1 MIDEGAKLGSF
12 KIEGILGSGA
22 MGVVYRAT
30 HETTGREAAVKVII
44 NEQGAKGNAYERFQR
59 EAQILQQFRHG
70 NIVRFLA
77 VGRYQGRSYFAMEY
91 IEGKT
96 LDKLVDD
103 KAPLP
108 WRDVVEMATQL
119 CDALHYAHERGIVHR
134 DLKPSNL
141 MITPDGRLKLTDFGI
156 AKDLDATALTAT
168 GRTIGTAA
176 YMAPEQIR
184 GTPEIS
190 HKTDLYALGIVLY
203 QMLTGETPFQGTTA
217 VVLMH
222 AHMNQPP
229 PKVSDK
235 IPEIPKALD
244 ELILALMAK
253 RPADRPWD
261 AAAVGVTLGD
271 LRDKAERKETIEMVW
286 PDDKAA
292 ANPTRIGTKVKTRKR
307 QESSHN
313 WVEAL
318 EGRKVETGVLI
329 LALVTIVGFF
339 TYKLWPESDGYL
351 FTQAERLMQSDQRED
366 WRRAREE
373 YLDALDTKH
382 PNHPYKDQV
391 STWRDRLDRADAE
404 ARSVYLDSGGV
415 GGVPKDNLQRAYKE
429 TATRLKEDL
438 SKYDE
443 VGAANLW
450 RDLAEKYA
458 KSTEPTARG
467 WRLMAEARATELDQ
481 TITRRRKEADE
492 AMRMIV
498 AADTARLTD
507 QAIRSRREFVDR
519 FSRFPYLAGRM
530 PPQQDVANGHQPLE
544 RQTGR
549 KIGPGPRPR
558 RRP

>member
-1 MIDEGAKLGSF
+1 MSESGEKLGSF

-91 IEGKT
+91 ISGQT
-96 LDKLVDD
+96 LDNLIDE

-108 WRDVVEMATQL
+108 WRDVVELATQL

-184 GTPEIS
+184 GDRVRGDSEIS

-203 QMLTGETPFQGTTA
+203 QMLTGETPFQGSTA

-222 AHMNQPP
+222 AHLNQPP
-229 PKVSDK
+229 PKASDK
-235 IPEIPKALD
+235 IFDMPKALD
-244 ELILALMAK
+244 DLILELMAK
-253 RPADRPWD
+253 EPRDRPWD
-261 AAAVGVTLGD
+261 AAAVGVILGD
-271 LRDKAERKETIEMVW
+271 LRDKAERKEPVEMVW
-286 PDDKAA
+286 PDEKLA

-307 QESSHN
+307 KATSSG

-318 EGRKVETGVLI
+318 EGHKVETGVLV
-329 LALVTIVGFF
+329 LALLTILGFVT
-339 TYKLWPESDGYL
+339 YNLWPASAGYL
-351 FTQAERLMQSDQRED
+351 FAQAESLMQSDLRED
-366 WRRAREE
+366 WKRARDE
-373 YLDALDTKH
+373 YLDPLDDKY
-382 PNHPYKDQV
+382 PNHPFKEQV
-391 STWRDRLDRADAE
+391 SGWRDRLGRAEAE
-404 ARSVYLDSGGV
+404 ARSVFLDTGGV
-415 GGVPKDNLQRAYKE
+415 GGVGRNDLERGYKE
-429 TATRLKEDL
+429 AVTRLKEDL

-443 VGAANLW
+443 VGAALLW
-450 RDLAEKYA
+450 RDLAAKYA
-458 KSTEPTARG
+458 KSTEPNSRG
-467 WRLMAEARATELDQ
+467 WLLLAEARATDLDQ
-481 TITRRRKEADE
+481 TVARRRKEADE
-492 AMRMIV
+492 ALRMII
-498 AADTARLTD
+498 AADTARLEETSL
-507 QAIRSRREFVDR
+507 RSRREFIDR
-519 FSRFPYLAGRM
+519 FGRFPYLAEQVELVKRGL
-530 PPQQDVANGHQPLE
+530 PVVNPAPAPENEASSQL
-544 RQTGR
+544 
-549 KIGPGPRPR
+549 
-558 RRP
+558 